1 MVSTVFLTIS
11 WLALFLPPSSIAE
24 RLAIAMTILLT
35 LTSMFSS
42 ERRSLTC
49 SIIVIVNCQFFLL
62 DRSVPRVSYVT
73 CLDMW
78 MVTCILFVFLELVEF
93 SSIFLL
99 NKNSRS
105 KLINIIDK
113 AALILLP
120 VIFLVFNLW
129 YWPYL
134 LDPTHEDM
142 DMWNKTRLYLIVF
155 VFDS

>member
-1 MVSTVFLTIS
+1 MIDVFS
-11 WLALFLPPSSIAE
+11 FKS
-24 RLAIAMTILLT
+24 ILLKSNVS
-35 LTSMFSS
+35 LYAGFYIKYFS
-42 ERRSLTC
+42 
-49 SIIVIVNCQFFLL
+49 IKDV
-62 DRSVPRVSYVT
+62 
-73 CLDMW
+73 
-78 MVTCILFVFLELVEF
+78 LFVFLELVEF

-142 DMWNKTRLYLIVF
+142 DM
-155 VFDS
+155 